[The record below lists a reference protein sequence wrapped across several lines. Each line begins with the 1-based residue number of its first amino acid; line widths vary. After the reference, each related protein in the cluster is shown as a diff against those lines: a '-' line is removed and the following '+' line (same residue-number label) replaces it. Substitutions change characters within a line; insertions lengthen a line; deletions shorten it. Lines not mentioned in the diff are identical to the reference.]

1 MVAWFVVAQLRFHS
15 GCFQDNESAAGSFL
29 VERKMKRMSLIPR
42 LQAALSV
49 VFVLTTASAISVS
62 AQTQTAAGT
71 YPTSTILRAD
81 SISEPKKVEETKSS
95 TASAEN
101 TALPDKTAE
110 INVEKESSVTRGASA
125 PSTATEPRSETAT
138 APRSQPTPTDE
149 WQFLFSPYFW
159 MAGLHGTTGGPNRT
173 VQVDESF
180 GDIFESLKFAFMGV
194 FEAHKNKWAIQ
205 TDVEYV
211 SLEDENATPGP
222 LFSSATAKI
231 KTFVFTPEVGYKI
244 YSDPDKGSFVQVLG
258 GTRIWH
264 ISADLNFNAGLL
276 PAVQI
281 KNSRSWVDGVVGM
294 RGKAALSEK
303 FFFMGRFDVGGG
315 GSKFTYQLFGG
326 LGYNLNKKV
335 ALVGGYR
342 VLDVN
347 YDKNNFLYDT
357 NQRGPIMGVGFRF

>member
-1 MVAWFVVAQLRFHS
+1 
-15 GCFQDNESAAGSFL
+15 
-29 VERKMKRMSLIPR
+29 MKAMSRIPR
-42 LQAALSV
+42 LQAALSIA
-49 VFVLTTASAISVS
+49 FVLTTASAISVL

-71 YPTSTILRAD
+71 YPTSTIPRAD
-81 SISEPKKVEETKSS
+81 STSEPKKVEATKSS

-125 PSTATEPRSETAT
+125 PSTTTEPRSETAT

>member
-1 MVAWFVVAQLRFHS
+1 
-15 GCFQDNESAAGSFL
+15 
-29 VERKMKRMSLIPR
+29 MSLIPR

-81 SISEPKKVEETKSS
+81 STSEPKKVEGADSTSEPKKVEGADSTSEPKKVEATKSS

-125 PSTATEPRSETAT
+125 PSTTTEPRSETAT
-138 APRSQPTPTDE
+138 APRSQPAPTDK
-149 WQFLFSPYFW
+149 WQFIFSPYFW

-194 FEAHKNKWAIQ
+194 FEAHKGRLAVQ
-205 TDVEYV
+205 TDLEYV
-211 SLEDENATPGP
+211 ILEDNKATPGP
-222 LFSSATAKI
+222 LFSSANAKI

-244 YSDPDKGSFVQVLG
+244 YNDPHKGSFVQVLG

-264 ISADLNFNAGLL
+264 ISTDITFNAGVL

-281 KNSRSWVDGVVGM
+281 KASRSWVDGVVGL
-294 RGKAALSEK
+294 RGKAALTEK
-303 FFFMGRFDVGGG
+303 LFFLGRFDVGGG

-326 LGYNLNKKV
+326 LGYSITEKI

-342 VLDVN
+342 ALDVN

-357 NQRGPIMGVGFRF
+357 NQRGPIVGLGFRF

>member
-1 MVAWFVVAQLRFHS
+1 
-15 GCFQDNESAAGSFL
+15 
-29 VERKMKRMSLIPR
+29 MSLISR

-49 VFVLTTASAISVS
+49 VFVLTTVSAISVS
-62 AQTQTAAGT
+62 AQTQTAAVT
-71 YPTSTILRAD
+71 YPTSTILGAD
-81 SISEPKKVEETKSS
+81 STSEPKKVEATKSS
-95 TASAEN
+95 TASTEN
-101 TALPDKTAE
+101 TPLLGKTAE
-110 INVEKESSVTRGASA
+110 INVEKESTVTRGASE
-125 PSTATEPRSETAT
+125 PSTTEPRSETAT
-138 APRSQPTPTDE
+138 APRSQPAPTDK
-149 WQFLFSPYFW
+149 WQFVFSPYFW

-180 GDIFESLKFAFMGV
+180 GDIFDSLKFAFMGV

-205 TDVEYV
+205 TDVEFV

-303 FFFMGRFDVGGG
+303 FFVMGRFDMGGG